1 MKKKNNNIKLDKK
14 YILPSIT
21 LSIFIIWTIL
31 VFTKIINPLD
41 ELVESF
47 IIGIRND
54 NITKI
59 MINMTNLGSAYS
71 LIVIS
76 ILLFF
81 FIKNKKIPLSIIIN
95 LVTVF
100 FTSQIFK
107 FIFRRSRPN
116 GIFLVDASGY
126 SYPSGHTMVSFAF
139 YIYLLYLL
147 CKKID
152 NKLVKI
158 LLTIFTTILLALIA
172 FSRIYLG
179 VHYLSDII
187 GGLLLGTT
195 CLLDLI
201 MLRKKNESNWNYC

>member
-195 CLLDLI
+195 YIILFIRIND
-201 MLRKKNESNWNYC
+201 REVKK

>member
-21 LSIFIIWTIL
+21 LSIFIIWSIL
-31 VFTKIINPLD
+31 VLTKIINPLD

-81 FIKNKKIPLSIIIN
+81 FIKNKKIPLSITIN

-195 CLLDLI
+195 YIILFIRLNNVEE
-201 MLRKKNESNWNYC
+201 KK

>member
-1 MKKKNNNIKLDKK
+1 MKHNNYNKNIFNKKL
-14 YILPSIT
+14 ILPSIT
-21 LSIFIIWTIL
+21 LCMFIIWSIL
-31 VFTKIINPLD
+31 VFTRAINPLD

-47 IIGIRND
+47 VIGLRND
-54 NITKI
+54 NLTKI
-59 MINMTNLGSAYS
+59 MINITNLGGAYS

-81 FIKNKKIPLSIIIN
+81 FIKNKKVPLSIIIN

-100 FTSQIFK
+100 FTSQLFK

-116 GIFLVDASGY
+116 GVFLADATGY

-147 CKKID
+147 CKRIN

-158 LLTIFTTILLALIA
+158 LLTIFTTFLLLLIA

-187 GGLLLGTT
+187 GGVLLGTT
-195 CLLDLI
+195 YIILFI
-201 MLRKKNESNWNYC
+201 RFNNSEVKQ

>member
-195 CLLDLI
+195 YIILFIRLNNVEE
-201 MLRKKNESNWNYC
+201 KKWK

>member
-81 FIKNKKIPLSIIIN
+81 FIKNSKIKKSW
-95 LVTVF
+95 
-100 FTSQIFK
+100 
-107 FIFRRSRPN
+107 
-116 GIFLVDASGY
+116 
-126 SYPSGHTMVSFAF
+126 
-139 YIYLLYLL
+139 
-147 CKKID
+147 KK
-152 NKLVKI
+152 K
-158 LLTIFTTILLALIA
+158 
-172 FSRIYLG
+172 
-179 VHYLSDII
+179 
-187 GGLLLGTT
+187 
-195 CLLDLI
+195 
-201 MLRKKNESNWNYC
+201 

>member
-81 FIKNKKIPLSIIIN
+81 FIKNKKIPLSITIN

-195 CLLDLI
+195 YIILFIRLNNVEE
-201 MLRKKNESNWNYC
+201 KK

>member
-1 MKKKNNNIKLDKK
+1 MKEKNNNLKFKLDKK

-21 LSIFIIWTIL
+21 LSIFIIWSIL
-31 VFTKIINPLD
+31 VLTKIINPLD

-81 FIKNKKIPLSIIIN
+81 FIKKKKIPLSIIIN

-195 CLLDLI
+195 YIILFIRLNNVEE
-201 MLRKKNESNWNYC
+201 KKWK

>member
-1 MKKKNNNIKLDKK
+1 MKQKNNNKEIKFNKK
-14 YILPSIT
+14 LIIPSIT

-47 IIGIRND
+47 VIGIRND

-116 GIFLVDASGY
+116 GVFLIDASGY

-158 LLTIFTTILLALIA
+158 LLTIFTTILLVLIA

-195 CLLDLI
+195 YIILFIRLNNHEV
-201 MLRKKNESNWNYC
+201 KQWK

>member
-195 CLLDLI
+195 YIILFIRLNNVEE
-201 MLRKKNESNWNYC
+201 KK

>member
-195 CLLDLI
+195 YIILFIRIND
-201 MLRKKNESNWNYC
+201 REVKKWK

>member
-47 IIGIRND
+47 VIGIRND

-195 CLLDLI
+195 YIILFIRLNNVEE
-201 MLRKKNESNWNYC
+201 KK

>member
-21 LSIFIIWTIL
+21 LSIFIIWSIL
-31 VFTKIINPLD
+31 VLTKIINPLD

-81 FIKNKKIPLSIIIN
+81 FIKNKKIPLSITIN

-195 CLLDLI
+195 YIILFIRLNNVEE
-201 MLRKKNESNWNYC
+201 KKWK